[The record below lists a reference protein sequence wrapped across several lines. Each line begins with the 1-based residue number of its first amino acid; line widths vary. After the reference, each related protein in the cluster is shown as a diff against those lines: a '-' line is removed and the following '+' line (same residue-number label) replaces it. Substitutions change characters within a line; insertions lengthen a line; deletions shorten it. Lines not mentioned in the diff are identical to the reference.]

1 MKGRARFFTPVRIV
15 WLAALVLAIILPSFI
30 SSWVLSLMVLACIW
44 IIVTIS
50 MNLLYGYTGQLSL
63 GHAAFLGIGAYS
75 FALLTVEVGL
85 SYWPAFFVS
94 IAITGVAG
102 VLIGFPALR
111 VKGPYFVLV
120 TIAFAVIINL
130 ILLAW
135 TEVTKGANGISGI
148 PRPPAIPLPFGSEI
162 GFSSQVHMYYLILF
176 FLVLIALINER
187 LVHSLVGRTFIAIS
201 WDEDLAQSIGVN
213 TMRRKLLSF
222 TISAIYTG
230 IAGILYASYNSVITP
245 HLAHFIQGMNSVVFL
260 VVGGAA
266 TMAGPFVGTL
276 VMTAIPEVLQ
286 VLPILK
292 IAING
297 FVLLIFIIFLPTGIV
312 GGFRLL
318 VSRLRRPKHK
328 RMA

>member
-1 MKGRARFFTPVRIV
+1 MKSMRNALSPVRIV
-15 WLAALVLAIILPSFI
+15 WLAALVLAVILPSFI
-30 SSWVLSLMVLACIW
+30 SSYLLSMLVLVCIW

-85 SYWPAFFVS
+85 GYWPAFFVS

-102 VLIGFPALR
+102 FLIGFPALR

-135 TEVTKGANGISGI
+135 SEVTKGANGISDI
-148 PRPPAIPLPFGSEI
+148 PRPPAIPLPFGSELA
-162 GFSSQVHMYYLILF
+162 FTSQVPMYYLILF
-176 FLVLIALINER
+176 FLVLIALINNR

-213 TMRRKLLSF
+213 VMRRKLLSF

-230 IAGILYASYNSVITP
+230 VAGVLYASYNSVITP

-266 TMAGPFVGTL
+266 TVAGPFVGTL
-276 VMTAIPEVLQ
+276 VMMAVPEALQ

-292 IAING
+292 ITING
-297 FVLLIFIIFLPTGIV
+297 FVLLIFIIFLPAGIV
-312 GGFRLL
+312 GGFSLL
-318 VSRLRRPKHK
+318 VSRLRGPERT
-328 RMA
+328 RIS

>member
-1 MKGRARFFTPVRIV
+1 MKGRGRFFTPVRIV

-30 SSWVLSLMVLACIW
+30 SSYVLSLMVLACIW

-75 FALLTVEVGL
+75 FALLTVEAGL

-102 VLIGFPALR
+102 FLIGFPALR

-135 TEVTKGANGISGI
+135 AEVTKGANGISGI

-162 GFSSQVHMYYLILF
+162 GFSSQVPMYYLILF

-201 WDEDLAQSIGVN
+201 WDEDLAQSLGVN

-230 IAGILYASYNSVITP
+230 IAGVLYASYNSVITP
-245 HLAHFIQGMNSVVFL
+245 HLAHFIQGMNSVVYL

-276 VMTAIPEVLQ
+276 VMTAVPEVLQ

-292 IAING
+292 TAING

>member
-1 MKGRARFFTPVRIV
+1 MKSMRNALSPVRIV
-15 WLAALVLAIILPSFI
+15 WLAALVLAVILPSFI
-30 SSWVLSLMVLACIW
+30 SSYLLSMLVLVCIW

-85 SYWPAFFVS
+85 GYWPAFFVS

-102 VLIGFPALR
+102 FLIGFPALR

-130 ILLAW
+130 ILLSW
-135 TEVTKGANGISGI
+135 SEVTKGANGISDI
-148 PRPPAIPLPFGSEI
+148 PRPPAIPLPFGSELA
-162 GFSSQVHMYYLILF
+162 FTSQVPMYYLILF
-176 FLVLIALINER
+176 FLVLIALINNR

-213 TMRRKLLSF
+213 VMRRKLLSF

-230 IAGILYASYNSVITP
+230 VAGVLYASYNSVITP

-266 TMAGPFVGTL
+266 TVAGPFVGTL
-276 VMTAIPEVLQ
+276 VMMAVPEALQ

-292 IAING
+292 ITING
-297 FVLLIFIIFLPTGIV
+297 FVLLIFIIFLPAGIV
-312 GGFRLL
+312 GGFSLL
-318 VSRLRRPKHK
+318 VSRLRGPERT
-328 RMA
+328 RIS